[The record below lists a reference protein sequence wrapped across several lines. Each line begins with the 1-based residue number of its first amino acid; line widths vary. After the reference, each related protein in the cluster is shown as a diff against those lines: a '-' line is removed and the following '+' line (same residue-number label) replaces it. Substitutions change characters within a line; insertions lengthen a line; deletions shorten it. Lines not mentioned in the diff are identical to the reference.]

1 MEKRFV
7 IMLQRIGV
15 TFVAVLLLSGCTEQ
29 EEQVNKAVD
38 DVKVALVNAIDQIQQ
53 AVSGEAGV
61 LVDQA
66 KDAINEVQASANTDK
81 LIEMAGEQA
90 VKAIEDA
97 QDAAIDALQ
106 EGKDSAREAL
116 EQ

>member
-1 MEKRFV
+1 MLKRV
-7 IMLQRIGV
+7 GI
-15 TFVAVLLLSGCTEQ
+15 TFVAMLLLSGCTEQ
-29 EEQVNKAVD
+29 EEQVNKAID

-61 LVDQA
+61 LVGQA
-66 KDAINEVQASANTDK
+66 KDAIDEVQASANTDK

-90 VKAIEDA
+90 VKAIEEA
-97 QDAAIDALQ
+97 QDAAIEVFQ
-106 EGKDSAREAL
+106 EGKDSAKEAL